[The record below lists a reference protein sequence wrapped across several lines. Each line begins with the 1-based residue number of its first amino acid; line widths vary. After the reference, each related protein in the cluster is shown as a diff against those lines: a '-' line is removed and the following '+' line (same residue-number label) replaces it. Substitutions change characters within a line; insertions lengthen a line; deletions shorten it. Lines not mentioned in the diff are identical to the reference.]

1 MDNSASD
8 FRVEGV
14 RCAYPGLKLGFSR
27 YVAGSAKLG
36 DHDGEK
42 EAGHA
47 KKA

>member
-1 MDNSASD
+1 LPINNTHSLDT
-8 FRVEGV
+8 
-14 RCAYPGLKLGFSR
+14 YPGLKLGFSR